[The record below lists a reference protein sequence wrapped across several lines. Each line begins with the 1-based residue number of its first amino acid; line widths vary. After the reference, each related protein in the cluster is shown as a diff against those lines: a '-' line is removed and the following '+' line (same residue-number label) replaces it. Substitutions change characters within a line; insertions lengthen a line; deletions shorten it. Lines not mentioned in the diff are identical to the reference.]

1 MALKP
6 GGRVCRIRE
15 QVIDDLASGLVLN
28 FAARKSG
35 TALTLAGVP
44 SLGRAL
50 VFVFDTDGAHSATVN
65 VLLTDVLPDWAKGY
79 NRDSS

>member
-28 FAARKSG
+28 FATRGAG
-35 TALTLAGVP
+35 AALTVGGIPA
-44 SLGRAL
+44 LGRAI
-50 VFVFDTDGAHSATVN
+50 VFIFDAGGAHSATVN
-65 VLLTDVLPDWAKGY
+65 VLLDDVMPDWAKDY